1 VVPLVPRRNELY
13 SMFEHFLRFP
23 WVLDPVEY
31 GDAARLEA
39 IFDERVLGPA
49 VEAAARLREQAA
61 RLRGR
66 T

>member
-1 VVPLVPRRNELY
+1 
-13 SMFEHFLRFP
+13 MFEHFLRFP